1 MMLLLAI
8 EISSSN
14 DVIELAFLLM
24 FLLIPSGSIVLEIY
38 KDKKNLLFNR
48 CKNGDLTVTEYKK
61 KIKWLRIYSII
72 GIVVLAIVIGLL
84 LYLIGILLL
93 FLAFLTGVVF
103 KRSR

>member
-38 KDKKNLLFNR
+38 KDKK
-48 CKNGDLTVTEYKK
+48 
-61 KIKWLRIYSII
+61 IYFSIDAKMEI
-72 GIVVLAIVIGLL
+72 
-84 LYLIGILLL
+84 
-93 FLAFLTGVVF
+93 
-103 KRSR
+103 